1 MLMFCFFSRVIAG
14 DNMEKRQINSKVS
27 IKRAELKD
35 EPQSKQQSDTMRSP
49 LLNAAKATRSK
60 RNINSSVS
68 IKKESYSDRII
79 PPKKFKISEDDYL
92 LIRRDVIPKNLISV
106 LKVKEAL
113 YRGEA
118 INMEEACEE
127 YEISS
132 KYYRKYKN
140 AIIPFYEATNGKI
153 FTLLFEAEYQE
164 KVLSDIVSTI
174 SKHSGSIITVNQ
186 GFPFNG
192 IININ
197 ISFDTTSLKINLYE
211 LLSKL
216 KSIVGVRNMEII
228 GRTNNNIS
236 GSKK

>member
-1 MLMFCFFSRVIAG
+1 
-14 DNMEKRQINSKVS
+14 MEKRQINSQIS
-27 IKRAELKD
+27 IKRSELKD
-35 EPQSKQQSDTMRSP
+35 ESQSKQQSDTTISP
-49 LLNAAKATRSK
+49 LLNAAKATISK
-60 RNINSSVS
+60 RSGSN
-68 IKKESYSDRII
+68 KKGSYRDRII

-92 LIRRDVIPKNLISV
+92 LIRKDAVPKKLIDI

-118 INMEEACEE
+118 ISMRDALEE
-127 YEISS
+127 YEVTFR
-132 KYYRKYKN
+132 YYQKYKN

-174 SKHSGSIITVNQ
+174 SKYSGSIITVNQ
-186 GFPFNG
+186 GFPLNG
-192 IININ
+192 IISIN
-197 ISFDTTSLKINLYE
+197 ISFDTTSLEINLYE

-216 KSIVGVRNMEII
+216 KYIAGVRNMEII